1 VKRRALSWVLL
12 CLACHGLWGC
22 TGTTLRTGAP
32 PGKVAPGYD
41 RRWHPAFLLGAIGA
55 RDNYPIERICP
66 NGWSEIYV
74 GPDEFTILAS
84 LLTLFV
90 YSPSR
95 VTIVCAA
102 EPLTGPPP
110 LAPLPSGDP

>member
-1 VKRRALSWVLL
+1 VTRAVLCLCVALSF
-12 CLACHGLWGC
+12 GC
-22 TGTTLRTGAP
+22 TGTSLRSGAP
-32 PGKVAPGYD
+32 PGKTAAGY
-41 RRWHPAFLLGAIGA
+41 RKRWHGAFLFGAVRTQA
-55 RDNYPIERICP
+55 DYRLSQICP
-66 NGWSEIYV
+66 SGWAEVRI

-102 EPLTGPPP
+102 AEGAGPPAVRD
-110 LAPLPSGDP
+110 LSTDPQMP